1 MIVIL
6 ACYLLSA
13 LSLIWPTYQYMS
25 SNNERRL
32 EDVASAGLAVLL
44 SVLWPLW
51 AFLIVRKA
59 YLTRL
64 IGQSSA
70 E

>member
-1 MIVIL
+1 MIVVL
-6 ACYLLSA
+6 VCYLLSA
-13 LSLIWPTYQYMS
+13 VSLIRPTYLYLS

-51 AFLIVRKA
+51 AFMLLRKS

-64 IGQSSA
+64 IGG
-70 E
+70 EK